1 MHVKRCN
8 AGDAGSRGQR
18 RMPLFVKSDPPPK
31 RPDVRLVVLSE
42 VAAVWSAVS
51 RWQHWCGERQS
62 GQVQEVAPVGCLA
75 GCCAWQVQGNMANE
89 DALKDSI
96 SCMDCVNAF
105 FHCISACS
113 VAALRRGKHAL
124 PRQRTPARSQARRTS
139 SASSGAR
146 VNSTCAR
153 LP

>member
-51 RWQHWCGERQS
+51 RWQLWCGERQRVGRCRKSHQS
-62 GQVQEVAPVGCLA
+62 GVLWAAAFGKDKAPWRMKTL
-75 GCCAWQVQGNMANE
+75 
-89 DALKDSI
+89 
-96 SCMDCVNAF
+96 
-105 FHCISACS
+105 
-113 VAALRRGKHAL
+113 
-124 PRQRTPARSQARRTS
+124 
-139 SASSGAR
+139 
-146 VNSTCAR
+146 
-153 LP
+153 